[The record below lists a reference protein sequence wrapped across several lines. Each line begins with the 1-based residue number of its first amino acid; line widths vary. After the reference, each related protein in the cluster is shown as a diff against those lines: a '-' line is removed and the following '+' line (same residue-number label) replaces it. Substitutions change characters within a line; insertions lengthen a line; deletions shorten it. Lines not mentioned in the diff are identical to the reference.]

1 MSQAARV
8 ATDAEAPGLKP
19 SGTREFTMRSVLV
32 AIVVAAVI
40 GGSYPYVVLK
50 LGFGPNISVVSAFFG
65 YLALG
70 IAFRN
75 FHRWEN
81 NIVQTAGTSAG
92 QTAFLCTMMAA
103 FDLLRMDPSTN
114 FTFMLQPHQ
123 AFLWLTCSGVL
134 GVLLSVPMR
143 QHFVVDEKLTF
154 ADGVAAAETLI
165 VLDSHGDESRVA
177 ARSMGVSAVV
187 SGLLFT
193 IREDARLIGAA
204 WYRVPELLPFGALGA
219 KMNVGMSWSLLSIG
233 SGMLVGLRID
243 TSMVLG
249 MALAWVIA
257 PPLLLEHGLVP
268 HMVRREMLLWIMW
281 PAVGC
286 LVAGG
291 LTALFL
297 RWKVLVKSFRSL
309 TAASVGGGDFPM
321 RWVIWGS
328 ILSGAALVAVQ
339 LSLGMPIWLTL
350 AAIVLTVP
358 LMLVGIRVLGETNWG
373 PISALTN
380 MMQGIF
386 GGLAPG
392 SMVHNL
398 TASGVTGSIAS
409 QSEGLMQDYKTGH
422 LIGSTPR
429 YLTYSQLIAVPVGA
443 AAVAFV
449 YPLLRDTYGIGGDNG
464 LQSPISQRFAGLARI
479 LASGPSALPH
489 GALQALVV
497 GIAVGVVLTLFEG
510 NARIRKWVPSPT
522 GIGIGMLVPGSAVF
536 AMFVGGVIAE
546 LWRRFAPASQER
558 HLVPL
563 ASGFIAG
570 EAIVAVLI
578 PILVVLHIVRLH

>member
-1 MSQAARV
+1 MSSAESAAPV
-8 ATDAEAPGLKP
+8 DILPVKPADA
-19 SGTREFTMRSVLV
+19 REFTLRSVLV

-70 IAFRN
+70 ILARN

-92 QTAFLCTMMAA
+92 QTAFLCTLMAA
-103 FDLLRMDPSTN
+103 FDLLRMDPAAG
-114 FTFMLQPHQ
+114 FTYVLQPHQ

-143 QHFVVDEKLTF
+143 KHFVVDEKLTF
-154 ADGVAAAETLI
+154 ADGVAAAETLV
-165 VLDSHGDESRVA
+165 VLDGKGGESRGA
-177 ARSMGVSAVV
+177 ARSMAIGSVL
-187 SGLLFT
+187 SGFLMT
-193 IREDARLIGAA
+193 IREDARLLGQV
-204 WYRVPELLPFGALGA
+204 WYRLPEMLPIGGLGA

-233 SGMLVGLRID
+233 SGLLVGMRIN
-243 TSMVLG
+243 TSMVIG
-249 MALAWVIA
+249 MTIAWVIA
-257 PPLLLEHGLVP
+257 PPILVDQGFVANL
-268 HMVRREMLLWIMW
+268 VRREVQLWILW

-291 LTALFL
+291 LTTLAL
-297 RWKVLVKSFRSL
+297 RWKVLVKSFRGL
-309 TAASVGGGDFPM
+309 TAATVGGEFPL

-328 ILSGAALVAVQ
+328 IASAVALALVQ
-339 LSLGMPIWLTL
+339 RFSLGMPFGLT
-350 AAIVLTVP
+350 AIAIVLSIP

-386 GGLAPG
+386 GAVAPG
-392 SMVHNL
+392 SMLHNL
-398 TASGVTGSIAS
+398 TASGVTGSVAS

-429 YLTYSQLIAVPVGA
+429 FLTYAQLIAVPVGA

-479 LASGPSALPH
+479 LSAGVHALPP
-489 GALQALVV
+489 GAAVALL
-497 GIAVGVVLTLFEG
+497 VGVTIGVLLTFLENDPG
-510 NARIRKWVPSPT
+510 RRRWTPSPT

-536 AMFVGGVIAE
+536 TMFVGGLLGE
-546 LWRRFAPASQER
+546 LWRMTSRQSYER
-558 HLVPL
+558 HVTPL

-570 EAIVAVLI
+570 EAIIAVLI
-578 PILVVLHIVRLH
+578 PILVVMGLVHLH

>member
-1 MSQAARV
+1 MSHAAQI
-8 ATDAEAPGLKP
+8 ADDAEAAGLKP
-19 SGTREFTMRSVLV
+19 PGTREFTFRSVLV

-50 LGFGPNISVVSAFFG
+50 PGFGPNISVVSAFFG

-103 FDLLRMDPSTN
+103 FDLLRMDSSNN
-114 FTFMLQPHQ
+114 FTFVLQPHQ

-154 ADGVAAAETLI
+154 ADGVAAAETLV
-165 VLDSHGDESRVA
+165 VLDSHGEQSRSA
-177 ARSMGVSAVV
+177 ARSMGLGAVV

-193 IREDARLIGAA
+193 LREDARLIGQV
-204 WYRVPELLPFGALGA
+204 WYRVPELLPFGAIGA

-243 TSMVLG
+243 TSMVIG
-249 MALAWVIA
+249 MLIGWVIG
-257 PPLLLEHGLVP
+257 PPLLLQHGLVP

-281 PAVGC
+281 PAVGV

-297 RWKVLVKSFRSL
+297 RWKVLVKSFTSL
-309 TAASVGGGDFPM
+309 TSASVGGGDFPM

-328 ILSGAALVAVQ
+328 ILSAAALVAVQ
-339 LSLGMPIWLTL
+339 LSLGMPIGLTL
-350 AAIVLTVP
+350 VAIVLTVP

-380 MMQGIF
+380 MIR
-386 GGLAPG
+386 
-392 SMVHNL
+392 
-398 TASGVTGSIAS
+398 ASSA
-409 QSEGLMQDYKTGH
+409 DWRPARC
-422 LIGSTPR
+422 STTSP
-429 YLTYSQLIAVPVGA
+429 PA
-443 AAVAFV
+443 A
-449 YPLLRDTYGIGGDNG
+449 
-464 LQSPISQRFAGLARI
+464 
-479 LASGPSALPH
+479 
-489 GALQALVV
+489 
-497 GIAVGVVLTLFEG
+497 
-510 NARIRKWVPSPT
+510 
-522 GIGIGMLVPGSAVF
+522 
-536 AMFVGGVIAE
+536 
-546 LWRRFAPASQER
+546 
-558 HLVPL
+558 
-563 ASGFIAG
+563 
-570 EAIVAVLI
+570 
-578 PILVVLHIVRLH
+578 

>member
-1 MSQAARV
+1 MSTAETV
-8 ATDAEAPGLKP
+8 APVHIVAEKPAEA
-19 SGTREFTMRSVLV
+19 REFTLRSVLV

-40 GGSYPYVVLK
+40 GGSYPYIVLK

-70 IAFRN
+70 IAARN

-92 QTAFLCTMMAA
+92 QTAFLCTLMAA
-103 FDLLRMDPSTN
+103 FDLLSMDPAAN
-114 FTFMLQPHQ
+114 FHYVLQPHQ
-123 AFLWLTCSGVL
+123 AFMWLTCSGVL

-154 ADGVAAAETLI
+154 ADGVAAAETLV
-165 VLDSHGDESRVA
+165 VLDGKGGESRGA
-177 ARSMGVSAVV
+177 ARSMAIGSVL
-187 SGLLFT
+187 SGLLMT
-193 IREDARLIGAA
+193 MREDARLLGQV
-204 WYRVPELLPFGALGA
+204 WYRIPEMFPLGALGA
-219 KMNVGMSWSLLSIG
+219 KMNVGLSWSLLSMG
-233 SGMLVGLRID
+233 SGLLVGMRIN
-243 TSMVLG
+243 TSMVIG
-249 MALAWVIA
+249 MTIAWVIA
-257 PPLLLEHGLVP
+257 PPILVEHGMVANL
-268 HMVRREMLLWIMW
+268 VRREVQLWILW

-291 LTALFL
+291 LTTLAL
-297 RWKVLVKSFRSL
+297 RWRVLAKSFRGL
-309 TAASVGGGDFPM
+309 TSATVGSGEFPM

-328 ILSGAALVAVQ
+328 VASAIALALVQ
-339 LSLGMPIWLTL
+339 RFSLGMPFGLT
-350 AAIVLTVP
+350 AIAIVLSIP

-386 GGLAPG
+386 GAVAPG
-392 SMVHNL
+392 SMMFNL
-398 TASGVTGSIAS
+398 TASGVTGSVAS

-422 LIGSTPR
+422 LIGSTPKF
-429 YLTYSQLIAVPVGA
+429 LTYAQLIAVPVGA

-449 YPLLRDTYGIGGDNG
+449 YPLLRDTYGIGGENG

-479 LASGPSALPH
+479 LSAGVHALPP
-489 GALQALVV
+489 GAAL
-497 GIAVGVVLTLFEG
+497 ALLVGVTVGVLLTLLENTPVSRRF
-510 NARIRKWVPSPT
+510 VPSPT

-536 AMFVGGVIAE
+536 TMFVGGLLGE
-546 LWRRFAPASQER
+546 LWRMASRKSYEL
-558 HLVPL
+558 HVTPL

-578 PILVVLHIVRLH
+578 PILVVVGLVHLH